1 MADKATDIDIG
12 DEITL
17 EITIVKLM
25 DGGRASVQIA
35 GYDFPFSMAVPP
47 KSKPGD
53 HIELTREAVRVDD
66 DLGTVTVSIGQPVT
80 VRQASVGVT
89 KAPGRKKP
97 LRDKAT

>member
-1 MADKATDIDIG
+1 MADKTTDIDIG

-17 EITIVKLM
+17 EITIVKLL

-53 HIELTREAVRVDD
+53 HLELTREAVRVDD
-66 DLGTVTVSIGQPVT
+66 DLGTVTVSIGQPIT

-89 KAPGRKKP
+89 KVPPRKKP